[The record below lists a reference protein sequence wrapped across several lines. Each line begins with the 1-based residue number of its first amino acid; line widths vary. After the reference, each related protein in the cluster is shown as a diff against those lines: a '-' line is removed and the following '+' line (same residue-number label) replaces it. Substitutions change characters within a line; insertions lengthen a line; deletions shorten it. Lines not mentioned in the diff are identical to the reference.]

1 MHSTFDR
8 PAQLLQSDPAA
19 QAEAVTPSREVI
31 ETQQASSPLLAL
43 KIDYKGH
50 ERTSELRLAEEM
62 VAQLV
67 LEAQFRHMSLGEL
80 VGALI
85 TATMKRNLL
94 GEMLR
99 S

>member
-1 MHSTFDR
+1 MHSTFDG
-8 PAQLLQSDPAA
+8 PAQLSQSDPAA
-19 QAEAVTPSREVI
+19 QAEAVTPSREAI
-31 ETQQASSPLLAL
+31 ETQQASPLLAL